1 MTHRLNRTTAALGL
15 LAPLVLLTACNK
27 PATPAAEAPAERVA
41 TVNGKPVPKS
51 EFDLYIANMSRQ
63 AGRDVTEEQKGEML
77 DQYIKMQ
84 LAAEE
89 AEKGG
94 IEKDP
99 KVRDQLALARLQ
111 VLLEAGMQKYL
122 DSHPVADSELRP
134 EYDRQVAA
142 LPREYHARHIL
153 VDDQAAAEAITK
165 ELEKGADFAKLAAK
179 RSKDTTGKSGGDLGW
194 FTLDSM
200 VKPFSDAVRTLA
212 PGELTRQPVKSE
224 FGWHV
229 IKLEESR
236 ASSAPPFEEVK
247 DRVKTLVQRKKLQT
261 HLDELVKAAKI
272 EKTGAAAAPAAAAP
286 APTPAAPA
294 AKTEEKDKKESG

>member
-15 LAPLVLLTACNK
+15 LAPLVLLAACNK

-89 AEKGG
+89 AVKDGV
-94 IEKDP
+94 EKDA

>member
-1 MTHRLNRTTAALGL
+1 MTHRLNRKAAVLGL
-15 LAPLVLLTACNK
+15 LAPLVLLAACNK
-27 PATPAAEAPAERVA
+27 AATPAPQAPAERVA
-41 TVNGKPVPKS
+41 TVNGKPVLKS
-51 EFDLYIANMSRQ
+51 EFDLYVTNMSRQ

-89 AEKGG
+89 AEKSG
-94 IEKDP
+94 IEKDA

-122 DSHPVADSELRP
+122 DSHTVADSELRP

-153 VDDQAAAEAITK
+153 VEDQAAAEAITK
-165 ELEKGADFAKLAAK
+165 ELEKGADFAKLATK
-179 RSKDTTGKSGGDLGW
+179 RSKDSTGKNGGDLGW

-212 PGELTRQPVKSE
+212 PGELTKQPVRSE

-236 ASSAPPFEEVK
+236 PSAAPPFEEVK
-247 DRVKTLVQRKKLQT
+247 DRVKTIVQRKKLQA

-272 EKTGAAAAPAAAAP
+272 EKTGAAAAPAAKA
-286 APTPAAPA
+286 
-294 AKTEEKDKKESG
+294 EDKKESG

>member
-1 MTHRLNRTTAALGL
+1 MTHRLYRKTAVLGL
-15 LAPLVLLTACNK
+15 LAPLVLLAACNK
-27 PATPAAEAPAERVA
+27 AAAPAPEAAAERVA
-41 TVNGKPVPKS
+41 TINGKPVPKS
-51 EFDLYIANMSRQ
+51 EFDLYVTNMSRQ
-63 AGRDVTEEQKGEML
+63 AGRDVTEAQKGEML

-89 AEKGG
+89 AVKDGV
-94 IEKDP
+94 EKDP

-122 DSHPVADSELRP
+122 DKHPVQDSELRP

-153 VDDQAAAEAITK
+153 VEEQADAVAITK
-165 ELEKGADFAKLAAK
+165 QLQGGADFAKLAAK
-179 RSKDTTGKSGGDLGW
+179 RSKDSTGKNGGDLGW

-212 PGELTRQPVKSE
+212 PGELTREPVHSE

-236 ASSAPPFEEVK
+236 ASSAPPFDEVK
-247 DRVKTLVQRKKLQT
+247 DRVKTFVQRKKLQE
-261 HLDELVKAAKI
+261 HLDELVKAAKV
-272 EKTGAAAAPAAAAP
+272 EKTGAAPAAAAP
-286 APTPAAPA
+286 AATAEDK
-294 AKTEEKDKKESG
+294 KTEDKKESG